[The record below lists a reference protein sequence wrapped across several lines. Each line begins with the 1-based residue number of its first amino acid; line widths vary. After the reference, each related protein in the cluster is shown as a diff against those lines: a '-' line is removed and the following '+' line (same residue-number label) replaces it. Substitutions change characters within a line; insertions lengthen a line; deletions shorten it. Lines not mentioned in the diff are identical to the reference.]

1 MKVIFSTL
9 VLIAL
14 TLTACGEAG
23 DRAEA
28 RTAETPSASASAS
41 AGAAATNTGTPDAP
55 RKLTWDDLM
64 PVGESKILKE
74 LMQEHMARVS
84 DIREGSAKDEMVQI
98 GTFNVV
104 ESLDGQHVRIPG
116 YVIPFNF
123 NKTNEYS
130 EFLLVPYAGACIHA
144 PPPPPNQIVYVKA
157 DKPVK
162 VESIWDAVWVEGG
175 LKTQKHEDALSDAAY
190 TLTLTSLEAYQ

>member
-1 MKVIFSTL
+1 MKVIVSSLFL
-9 VLIAL
+9 AAL
-14 TLTACGEAG
+14 MLAACGEPGERAG
-23 DRAEA
+23 
-28 RTAETPSASASAS
+28 TNS
-41 AGAAATNTGTPDAP
+41 AGAAAQTASGDTAASTPDAP

-74 LMQEHMARVS
+74 LMQEHMTRVS

-104 ESLDGQHVRIPG
+104 ESLNGQHVRIPG

-162 VESIWDAVWVEGG
+162 VESIWDAVWAEGE
-175 LKTQKHEDALSDAAY
+175 LKTQKHEDELSDAAY
-190 TLTLTSLEAYQ
+190 TLTLNRLEAYQ